1 MIRWLIR
8 LCLNGAALVVISYWF
23 PSIQIAS
30 YSTAILAA
38 FILGLVN
45 TLVRPVLLF
54 LTLPLKFLT
63 LGLFWF
69 VINAV
74 TFALTAALID
84 GFEIGDWP
92 GALWTTILAAAAM
105 SFLGWLIDIVL
116 RKEE

>member
-1 MIRWLIR
+1 MLRWLVR
-8 LCLNGAALVVISYWF
+8 LCLNGAALLVVSYWF
-23 PSIQIAS
+23 EAVQVDS
-30 YSTAILAA
+30 YATAILAA
-38 FILGLVN
+38 LILGLVN

-54 LTLPLKFLT
+54 LTLPIRFMT

-69 VINAV
+69 FINAV

-84 GFEIGDWP
+84 GFEIGEWP
-92 GALWTTILAAAAM
+92 GSVMTTILAAAVM